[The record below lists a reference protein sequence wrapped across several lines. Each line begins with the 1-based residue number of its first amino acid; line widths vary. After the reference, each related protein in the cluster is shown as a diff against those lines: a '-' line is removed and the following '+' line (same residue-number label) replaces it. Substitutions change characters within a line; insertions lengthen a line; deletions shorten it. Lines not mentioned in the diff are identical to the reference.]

1 MYVFE
6 ALHTVYSYSNMRW
19 RGGEVF
25 SSPPPPPP
33 TVWWWC
39 NEAWGT
45 SHHYFLLLQ
54 SPSFILLPFLIP
66 PIYCK
71 YAILLPSFLPS
82 ISTSCYYTT
91 AAVIYPPITSFTLR
105 TPFLWH
111 YTQIATVLLLTCCHL
126 SSFTLTSN
134 YYSCCLLSAYL
145 LSFIFLYSLLYP
157 PYSVFSSLISLIA
170 SKKHFF
176 NTKFTMFCN
185 STLSNKTVAI
195 CV

>member
-1 MYVFE
+1 MTSQRRKVELVYDQWE
-6 ALHTVYSYSNMRW
+6 AALKFFVSACKVAHFINGLGLFCTFSRRYIQSTRTQTW
-19 RGGEVF
+19 DGGEGRY
-25 SSPPPPPP
+25 SPPLPHPHP

-91 AAVIYPPITSFTLR
+91 AAVIYPPITSFTLL
-105 TPFLWH
+105 TP
-111 YTQIATVLLLTCCHL
+111 
-126 SSFTLTSN
+126 
-134 YYSCCLLSAYL
+134 CLNENWT
-145 LSFIFLYSLLYP
+145 IP
-157 PYSVFSSLISLIA
+157 
-170 SKKHFF
+170 
-176 NTKFTMFCN
+176 
-185 STLSNKTVAI
+185 
-195 CV
+195 